1 MKKNYRNGFTFI
13 EVLVSVLIFAII
25 SVGFFTMF
33 TTVFINHY
41 KSAEVTENAFLAQ
54 RNMEDA
60 IVQVK
65 TALNNGVA
73 VESYESQSITLF
85 SGTNART
92 VTTYHVTQNSGAGP
106 ALEIFISSTRPPQLR
121 VPVITSAVTI
131 AAKSGGSDVRFPSIG
146 VSGLSV
152 DLAND
157 LVVDNPGLLIRY
169 LYYWYISKP
178 NEYIPSSPPAF
189 PDDYEIIRE
198 YTSSTIPTIPDT
210 YGGRFIKL
218 LVTPVGEKG
227 QMGASV
233 QSNALYISP
242 LPVTSNL
249 LFRADASYISLLDTA
264 MIRTT
269 TSGGIVS
276 RYVKL
281 LPDLASNALDLKQ
294 TTNNNQPLLNQITM
308 GVSGDEYELYTISGS
323 GGSTSMNLITAK
335 TPAISTVANMTVY
348 FAAKFED
355 GFPNSTTIMQTR
367 SSDGGSNRFVFG
379 TNSSG
384 NLVLTRYLGGTNA
397 ANTKTL
403 TGGDFEYRASEWR
416 IFKLSIYQDRLI
428 IEVDGESFGTLTY
441 STSTQT
447 MFLTDFRINFNANFA
462 LGEILIYNAI
472 HTADSTQDDA
482 INAYMVEKY
491 QP

>member
-1 MKKNYRNGFTFI
+1 MKLNHRQGFTFI

-60 IVQVK
+60 IAQVK
-65 TALNNGVA
+65 AALNNGVA
-73 VESYESQSITLF
+73 VETYDSQSITLF

-92 VTTYHVTQNSGAGP
+92 VTSYYVTQSSGVGP
-106 ALEIFISSTRPPQLR
+106 SLEIFISSTRPPQLR
-121 VPVITSAVTI
+121 VPVITGGVSIEAQ
-131 AAKSGGSDVRFPSIG
+131 SGGNTIKYPSVG
-146 VSGLSV
+146 LSGLSV
-152 DLAND
+152 DLADD

-169 LYYWYISKP
+169 VYYWYVSKP

-198 YTSSTIPTIPDT
+198 YTSSTIPTIPES
-210 YGGRFIKL
+210 YGGRFLKL

-249 LFRADASYISLLDTA
+249 LFRADASYIDLMNTT

-269 TSGGIVS
+269 TSGGIVT
-276 RYVKL
+276 RFVKL
-281 LPDLASNALDLKQ
+281 LPDLASNGLDLKQ
-294 TTNNNQPLLNQITM
+294 TTSNNQPILNQITL
-308 GVSGDEYELYTISGS
+308 GTDDVEHEVYTISGS
-323 GGSTSMNLITAK
+323 AASTNMHLITAK
-335 TPAISTVANMTVY
+335 TPAVSSVANMTVY

-355 GFPNSTTIMQTR
+355 AFPNSTTIMQTR
-367 SSDGGSNRFVFG
+367 SSDGGSNRFIFG
-379 TNSSG
+379 TNASG

-403 TGGDFEYRASEWR
+403 TAGDYEYRASQWR
-416 IFKLSIYQDRLI
+416 IFKLSIYQDRLM
-428 IEVDGESFGTLTY
+428 IEVDGESFGTLSY
-441 STSTQT
+441 SASSQT
-447 MFLTDFRINFNANFA
+447 MYLTDFRINFNANFT
-462 LGEILIYNAI
+462 LGEILIYDTTHA
-472 HTADSTQDDA
+472 ADSTQDNA
-482 INAYMVEKY
+482 IMAYLAAKY